1 MHGQVVDTM
10 DDVTPALVS
19 KQFSLF
25 ARCSKKVHF
34 HALQYDDTAKQP
46 AIGTVFTLV

>member
-1 MHGQVVDTM
+1 MHAQVVDTM
-10 DDVTPALVS
+10 DDVTPASVR

-25 ARCSKKVHF
+25 ARYSKKVNF
-34 HALQYDDTAKQP
+34 EAVQYDDTVKQP